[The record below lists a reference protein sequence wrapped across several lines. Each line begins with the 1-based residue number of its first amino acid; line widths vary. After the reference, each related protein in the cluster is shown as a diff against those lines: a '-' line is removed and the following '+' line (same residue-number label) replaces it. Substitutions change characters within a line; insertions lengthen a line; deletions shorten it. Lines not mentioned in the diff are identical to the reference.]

1 MKKEILFLVFACLS
15 FIGTAQTKVGTI
27 DADYILNRM
36 PGMEEVNQGLE
47 TYNTELQG
55 DLQEAITE
63 YENLIKEYEAERES
77 YNDTIRAEKENNI
90 VGLENDIKNF
100 RQRASVMMQMRQ
112 NELSKPLY
120 EEIDKAMKAIIE
132 EEGFTQIL
140 HASGNSLAFA
150 DAEYDI
156 TEKVMEK
163 LGIDPE
169 ADSNLDEDLIDT
181 ETTEE
186 QPQQN

>member
-1 MKKEILFLVFACLS
+1 MKKGILFLVFTCLS
-15 FIGTAQTKVGTI
+15 FVGTAQTKVGTI

-36 PGMEEVNQGLE
+36 PEMEEVNKGLE

-55 DLQEAITE
+55 DLQNAITE
-63 YENLIKEYEAERES
+63 YESLIKEYEAQRDTL
-77 YNDTIRAEKENNI
+77 NDTLRAEKENNI

-100 RQRASVMMQMRQ
+100 RQRASLMMQMRR

-120 EEIDKAMKAIIE
+120 EKIDSAMKAVIE

-140 HASGNSLAFA
+140 HASGNNLAFA
-150 DAEYDI
+150 SAEYDI
-156 TEKVMEK
+156 TEKVMNK

-169 ADSNLDEDLIDT
+169 TDSNLSQDLIDT
-181 ETTEE
+181 ETTGQ